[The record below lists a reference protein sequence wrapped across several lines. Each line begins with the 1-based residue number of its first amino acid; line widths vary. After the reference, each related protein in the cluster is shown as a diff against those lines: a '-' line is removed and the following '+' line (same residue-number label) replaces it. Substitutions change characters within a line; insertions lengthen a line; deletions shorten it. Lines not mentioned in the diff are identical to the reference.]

1 MVENA
6 EAATQRTSR
15 NDAIAS
21 RRRRATAVKVAA
33 DLGSAPD
40 LDQVLA
46 TAVLGLEV
54 LFDGKAGIRVPTA
67 SQDGVIT
74 SAGEVLLS
82 ELPEP
87 SRTALTEARVPPT
100 EKALQDSGQPRNGIL
115 LGSLEADR
123 GCLAW
128 IQLATPR
135 TIPIDELIV
144 GDLLVHAIDLA
155 VDRTIAASTFAE
167 RQAHL
172 QRALVS
178 HRAIGQAIGVLVER
192 HRLTPEEAF
201 ARLRDASQARNL
213 KLRDIAARIVETG
226 QEPEDA

>member
-1 MVENA
+1 MVEST
-6 EAATQRTSR
+6 EAAVHRTSR

-21 RRRRATAVKVAA
+21 RTRRATAVKVAA
-33 DLGSAPD
+33 DLGTAPD

-54 LFDGKAGIRVPTA
+54 LFDGKASLRVPTA
-67 SQDGVIT
+67 SQDAVVT

-82 ELPEP
+82 DLPEP
-87 SRTALTEARVPPT
+87 SRTALTEARVPPM
-100 EKALQDSGQPRNGIL
+100 EKSLQDSGQARNGIL

-123 GCLAW
+123 GCLVW
-128 IQLATPR
+128 IQLAIPR